1 MFTSVFAWF
10 CCLYNKAGW
19 CVFGLMGGEYYWE
32 TVPPTATVNPL
43 SLEREEHWRRFD
55 NSVNAVSFGFVATA
69 ILMSMFLVMAI
80 FERFLRPTSD
90 TSTTPND
97 LESHNIFN
105 AKLSYPSPKVS
116 CLSLQIWHKIFLV
129 CGNKMEWVI
138 QNSRKGLY
146 MKTLILVMVT
156 FHPLSISIYVSCN
169 LLFSRVN
176 EWAWQHD
183 CDSSFVVSVIIANLG
198 HHFDWSLCTLHCCIK
213 TNPFHYYT
221 FIIKFGLFFFSLPPS
236 SFEHPP
242 PLDEIWG

>member
-10 CCLYNKAGW
+10 CSLYNKVGW

-32 TVPPTATVNPL
+32 TVPPTATVDPL

-69 ILMSMFLVMAI
+69 ILISMFLVMAI

-105 AKLSYPSPKVS
+105 AKLNYPSPKVS
-116 CLSLQIWHKIFLV
+116 SLSLSELSPFFFGWIQVFEICHRIFLV

-138 QNSRKGLY
+138 QNNRKGLY
-146 MKTLILVMVT
+146 MKTLILEMVT
-156 FHPLSISIYVSCN
+156 FHSLSISIYVSCN
-169 LLFSRVN
+169 LMFYFCCLAELMSGLGSMIVTLLLF
-176 EWAWQHD
+176 
-183 CDSSFVVSVIIANLG
+183 CL
-198 HHFDWSLCTLHCCIK
+198 
-213 TNPFHYYT
+213 
-221 FIIKFGLFFFSLPPS
+221 
-236 SFEHPP
+236 
-242 PLDEIWG
+242 